1 MKLDKVIFCIKR
13 LYRNYIK
20 KYLREIFIS
29 LILSLGVAGTTSAT
43 AWLLDPAVKKIFIDQ
58 DKTYAIFIP
67 ILIVIVFSLKGISLY
82 FARAITLVVGHRIV
96 QQIRGEMANNI
107 LLSDTQ
113 TLESKHTGKYVSHFL
128 YDVGLIY
135 SLVSSGL
142 LNVMKDTFT
151 LIRSEERRVGKE
163 CRSRWSPYH

>member
-1 MKLDKVIFCIKR
+1 MKLDKVIFYIKR
-13 LYRNYIK
+13 LYRSYVK

-58 DKTYAIFIP
+58 DKTYALFIP

-82 FARAITLVVGHRIV
+82 FARAITLVVGHRIQ
-96 QQIRGEMANNI
+96 QQIRNEMANNV

-113 TLESKHTGKYVSHFL
+113 TLESNPNL
-128 YDVGLIY
+128 
-135 SLVSSGL
+135 
-142 LNVMKDTFT
+142 
-151 LIRSEERRVGKE
+151 
-163 CRSRWSPYH
+163 